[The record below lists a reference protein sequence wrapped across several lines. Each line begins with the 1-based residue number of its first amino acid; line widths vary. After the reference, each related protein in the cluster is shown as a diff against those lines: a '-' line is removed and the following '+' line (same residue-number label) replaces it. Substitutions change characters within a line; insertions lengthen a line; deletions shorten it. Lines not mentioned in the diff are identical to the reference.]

1 MASDAKFAIK
11 DSVQKQVLTPVTV
24 SDELKEEFL
33 KKSRS
38 SSIKLLPISIIICAV
53 ILTIVFLIVYFLGR
67 LFIST
72 IGLLCVIMP
81 FYTVYNIFATAK
93 AIKDQDYE
101 FVSGQIVGKTDT
113 GYQVRGLEGH
123 NISAFIGKKDY
134 DPGEQ
139 VIVAR
144 LRDELNLISENRI

>member
-1 MASDAKFAIK
+1 MASDVKFMMK

-24 SDELKEEFL
+24 SDELKDTFL

-38 SSIKLLPISIIICAV
+38 ASWKLLPISIIVSVVVLA
-53 ILTIVFLIVYFLGR
+53 IVFVIIYFLNR

-72 IGLLCVIMP
+72 IGLLAVFFP
-81 FYTVYNIFATAK
+81 VFAVYNIFATAK
-93 AIKDQDYE
+93 AIKNQDYE
-101 FVSGQIVGKTDT
+101 FVSGQITGKTDS

-123 NISAFIGKKDY
+123 NISPFIGKKEY
-134 DPGEQ
+134 GPGET

-144 LRDELNLISENRI
+144 LNDDLNLISEDN